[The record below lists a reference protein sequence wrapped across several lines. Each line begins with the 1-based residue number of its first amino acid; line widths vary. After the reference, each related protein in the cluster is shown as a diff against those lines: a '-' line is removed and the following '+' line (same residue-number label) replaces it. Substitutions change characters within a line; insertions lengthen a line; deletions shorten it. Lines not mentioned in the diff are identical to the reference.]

1 MRPEPCSQRGKKV
14 RVRVPRVRVLTL
26 PEVLLCQPRWHHTS
40 YRGIDKFHR
49 MQRWDM
55 LAQALQRSVNLQ
67 QAAWISR
74 GDDIG
79 MRTQDMLSLALAQ
92 LVGRL
97 WLGQVVDTGATAA
110 DVCLRNVHHLDPRN
124 ATQHLTWLRA
134 NTLRMG
140 KMAGVMVGY
149 AQLDG
154 MARRHRLQLGQDLR
168 DVPYR
173 VRECP
178 GAFGVPG
185 VVAQQV
191 SILLHSGATTGGID
205 HHCIYSPDLKCID
218 QTPCIL
224 QALFFAPRVNA
235 ERATASLARRHNNIT
250 PFGCQD
256 AHSGGIDGIKEHAL
270 HTAQQQ
276 PHSPPPH
283 PLSWREFGGSRAPH
297 PQAHRRHHCLYTQQS
312 SWYEPT

>member
-1 MRPEPCSQRGKKV
+1 MRTEPCSQRGKKV
-14 RVRVPRVRVLTL
+14 RVRVPMVRVLTL
-26 PEVLLCQPRWHHTS
+26 PELLLRQPRWHHTS
-40 YRGIDKFHR
+40 YRGIHQFHR
-49 MQRWDM
+49 MQRWDT

-67 QAAWISR
+67 EAARIGR

-79 MRTQDMLSLALAQ
+79 MSTQDMLSLALAQ

-97 WLGQVVDTGATAA
+97 WLDQVVDTGATAA
-110 DVCLRNVHHLDPRN
+110 NVCLRNVYHLDPRN
-124 ATQHLTWLRA
+124 AMQHLTWLQTDA
-134 NTLRMG
+134 LRMG

-154 MARRHRLQLGQDLR
+154 MARCHRLQLGQDLR

-173 VRECP
+173 VRERS
-178 GAFGVPG
+178 GAFGVLG

-191 SILLHSGATTGGID
+191 SIILHNGATAGGID
-205 HHCIYSPDLKCID
+205 HHGIYSPDLKRID

-224 QALFFAPRVNA
+224 QSFILASRVNA
-235 ERATASLARRHNNIT
+235 ECATASLPRWHDNIT

-256 AHSGGIDGIKEHAL
+256 AHSGGIDGIKEHTL

-276 PHSPPPH
+276 PHSSSPR
-283 PLSWREFGGSRAPH
+283 PLRSRECSHSRAQR
-297 PQAHRRHHCLYTQQS
+297 PQAHRRHDRFHAQQS
-312 SWYEPT
+312 SRYELN

>member
-14 RVRVPRVRVLTL
+14 RVRVPMVRVLTL
-26 PEVLLCQPRWHHTS
+26 PELLLCQPWWHDTS
-40 YRGIDKFHR
+40 YRGIDQFHR
-49 MQRWDM
+49 MQRWDT

-67 QAAWISR
+67 EAARIGR
-74 GDDIG
+74 DDDIG
-79 MRTQDMLSLALAQ
+79 MSTQDMLSLALAQ

-97 WLGQVVDTGATAA
+97 WLDQVVDTGATAA
-110 DVCLRNVHHLDPRN
+110 NVCLRDVHHLDPRN
-124 ATQHLTWLRA
+124 ATQHLTWLQTDA
-134 NTLRMG
+134 LRMG

-173 VRECP
+173 VRECS

-191 SILLHSGATTGGID
+191 SILLHSGATACGID
-205 HHCIYSPDLKCID
+205 HHRIYSPDLERVD
-218 QTPCIL
+218 QTPCII
-224 QALFFAPRVNA
+224 QAFFLASRVNA
-235 ERATASLARRHNNIT
+235 ERAATSLARRHNNIT

-256 AHSGGIDGIKEHAL
+256 AHSGSIDGIKEHTL
-270 HTAQQQ
+270 HTAQ
-276 PHSPPPH
+276 
-283 PLSWREFGGSRAPH
+283 PH
-297 PQAHRRHHCLYTQQS
+297 PQAHRRHHRLHTQQS
-312 SWYEPT
+312 SRYESA